1 MRDMKRK
8 DNRRYAGWRAR
19 VAGGVVPL
27 LCAGGATAGTVDFAD
42 GTSIEYLLNL
52 TYSAAMR
59 VDDASDRLE
68 ANINGDDGNRN
79 FDAGT
84 LINNRVAALGEF
96 RYERNRM
103 GIFTRGSAFYDAAVA
118 GSDPD
123 HDAPNRRNRAG
134 DPDRFSDA
142 MKSQLGRRA
151 RVLDAYAYGTWDI
164 GGTSV
169 SVRAGEQVVSWG
181 ESLFFPNT
189 SGAQSPAD
197 ATSSNVPG
205 TEVKDVLLPV
215 GQVYV
220 QWGIT
225 PRLGLSG
232 YVQYENDYTELNPV
246 GAYFSTTDTVGPGAE
261 FLLVEFPQVGT
272 LQVQRGA
279 DIKPADGRQWGVS
292 AKYLFGLGT
301 EVAVQYL
308 QYHDP
313 NPTGVVFNNPGPVD
327 IIGGNSSYQIL
338 YTDDIRLASISL
350 STDVGGTALTAE
362 VSRRWDAGISVNAPA
377 LAGAPAP
384 TPTTGDVWQANLGA
398 FHIFLPTAFWDQLV
412 VLGEIAG
419 VHVAD
424 VDPVMANGQAF
435 DDLSKSKNAAAF
447 QGQMI
452 FTYQQVLPG
461 WDLGVTLAHSNAFEG
476 STSLNAS
483 LGSLTGQGDRRYRIG
498 FGFTYLA
505 NLQFEV
511 AYNHFDGSPDVGRR
525 GLADR
530 SFASFS
536 AKYSF

>member
-1 MRDMKRK
+1 MTITKAKRQ
-8 DNRRYAGWRAR
+8 RGHAGWRYC
-19 VAGGVVPL
+19 VTGGVLQL
-27 LCAGGATAGTVDFAD
+27 LCAGSVNAGTIDFAD
-42 GTSIEYLLNL
+42 GSTVEYLLNL

-79 FDAGT
+79 FDAGS

-96 RYERNRM
+96 RYERNMM
-103 GIFTRGSAFYDAAVA
+103 GVFLRGSAFYDDAVA

-123 HDAPNRRNRAG
+123 HDAPGRRNRSSN
-134 DPDRFSDA
+134 PDRFSDA
-142 MKSQLGRRA
+142 MESLLGRRA
-151 RVLDAYAYGTWDI
+151 RVLDAYAYGTWRVA
-164 GGTSV
+164 GTSL

-205 TEVKDVLLPV
+205 TEVKEVLLPV

-220 QWGIT
+220 QWGLT
-225 PRLGLSG
+225 SRLGLSG

-246 GAYFSTTDTVGPGAE
+246 GAYFSTSDTVGPGAE

-272 LQVQRGA
+272 LQVPRGA

-308 QYHDP
+308 RYHDP
-313 NPTGVVFNNPGPVD
+313 NPTGVVFNNPGPAD
-327 IIGGNSSYQIL
+327 IVGGNSSYQIL
-338 YTDDIRLASISL
+338 YTPDVRLASISMN
-350 STDVGGTALTAE
+350 TDIAGTAWTAE
-362 VSRRWDAGISVNAPA
+362 VSRRWDAGVSVNAPA

-398 FHIFLPTAFWDQLV
+398 FHIFLPTALWDQLV
-412 VLGEIAG
+412 VLGEVSS
-419 VHVAD
+419 VHVSE
-424 VDPVMANGQAF
+424 VDPVRAGGQDF
-435 DDLSKSKNAAAF
+435 DELSRSKHAAAF
-447 QGQMI
+447 QGQMVL
-452 FTYQQVLPG
+452 TYLQVLPG
-461 WDLGVTLAHSNAFEG
+461 WDLGVTLAHANAFEG
-476 STSLNAS
+476 NTSLNAS
-483 LGSLTGQGDRRYRIG
+483 LGSLTGQGDRRYRLG

-511 AYNHFDGSPDVGRR
+511 AYNHFDGSPEPNRR